1 MGLDLL
7 SPILRAPRRPPFGAI
22 LPGDAATG
30 RIPPRD
36 FRAMVKA
43 DNDWVYRCARVNA
56 ENISKVPL
64 RLYRRS
70 TGEEVVEHPFLDLLR
85 NVNPEQGRFDLFEMT
100 ELFLELVGNSYWYVA
115 PMLLENPVTKRRVPG
130 EIWTLQAQYVKIV
143 PGRSRMVDGY
153 LYQSPGTPTV
163 AFEPEEILHFKFPSA
178 ESLYYGKG
186 PVEGGRAAVN
196 THESMA
202 AYEAALFRNMARP
215 DGALITD
222 KDLAPEQIK
231 ALRAEWA
238 RIHQGADRSGNVAIL
253 QRGLKYEAMGTTP
266 KELDYLAGKAY
277 NREQIAAM
285 FGVPLSKLGIE
296 IAADRAAAEAHDLTY
311 QKETI
316 APRLERIA
324 SKLNERMLPIYDA
337 DLEARFDDPVPEN
350 NEMALKKR
358 DSDLDRGVIT
368 INEVR
373 REEGL
378 EDVEWGDE
386 PFVKSP
392 VINFGTGVDGG
403 AQDDEDE
410 KAIITI
416 CGVDSKSAQ
425 AFLHRNAGT
434 LEEIIRRTRKAG
446 RWERFIA
453 ATWPLEKSTRRQMRQ
468 FFVEQRRIV
477 EGNLDKMRSLP
488 SRKAVDPLVAS
499 ILFSLGAEKVR
510 LAGVAKPLLEQALA
524 IGAAF
529 GGEGLSDIDFDVL
542 NPLVLEALRERVEF
556 LSTRVNEETARALTE
571 QIAAGIEAGE
581 TTQQIADRIADVYEQ
596 ATGYRAIRIAR
607 TEILSASN
615 KGATAA
621 YKAGGATGKRWV
633 TAGDELVRESHRAAN
648 GQVVG
653 IAQKFTVGD
662 SQLDH
667 PGDPAGAPGEIIN
680 CRCTTVA
687 VVERG

>member
-7 SPILRAPRRPPFGAI
+7 SPILRATKRPPFGAI

-30 RIPPRD
+30 RIQTRD
-36 FRAMVKA
+36 FPAMVKA

-56 ENISKVPL
+56 ENIAKVPL

-70 TGEEVVEHPFLDLLR
+70 TGEEVAEHPFLDLLR
-85 NVNPEQGRFDLFEMT
+85 NVNPDQGQFDLFEAT

-115 PMLLENPVTKRRVPG
+115 PTFMENPVTQRRVPG
-130 EIWTLQAQYVKIV
+130 ELWPLQAQHVRIV
-143 PGRSRMVDGY
+143 PGRSRLVDGY
-153 LYQSPGTPTV
+153 IYRMPGATAV
-163 AFEPEEILHFKFPSA
+163 AFEPEEILHFRFPSA

-215 DGALITD
+215 DGALVTD
-222 KDLAPEQIK
+222 KDLAVEQIR

-238 RIHQGADRSGNVAIL
+238 RIHQGPERSGNVAIL

-277 NREQIAAM
+277 NREQIASM

-296 IAADRAAAEAHDLTY
+296 VAADRAAAEAHDLTY

-316 APRLERIA
+316 LPRLERLS
-324 SKLNERMLPIYDA
+324 SKINERLLPIYDA
-337 DLEARFDDPVPEN
+337 DLECRFDDPVPEN
-350 NEMALKKR
+350 NEMELKKR
-358 DSDLDRGVIT
+358 DSDLDHGVIT

-373 REEGL
+373 LEEGL
-378 EDVEWGDE
+378 EPVDWGDE

-392 VINFGTGVDGG
+392 TINFGSGTDPN
-403 AQDDEDE
+403 AQDNSS
-410 KAIITI
+410 
-416 CGVDSKSAQ
+416 GKSMTE
-425 AFLHRNAGT
+425 LV
-434 LEEIIRRTRKAG
+434 RRARKAG

-453 ATWPLEKSTRRQMRQ
+453 ATWPLEKSTRTQMRQ
-468 FFVEQRRIV
+468 FFIEQRRIV
-477 EGNLDKMRSLP
+477 EGNLSKIRAVSTT
-488 SRKAVDPLVAS
+488 RAVDPLVAS
-499 ILFSLGAEKVR
+499 ILFSKEAEKVR
-510 LAGVAKPLLEQALA
+510 LAAMARPWLEQALA

-529 GGEGLSDIDFDVL
+529 GGEGLSEMNFDVL
-542 NPLVLEALRERVEF
+542 NPLVLEALRERVAF

-571 QIAAGIEAGE
+571 QITAGVEAGE
-581 TTQQIADRIADVYEQ
+581 TTAQIAARIADVYDQ
-596 ATGYRAIRIAR
+596 ATGYRSIRIAR

-615 KGATAA
+615 RGALAA

-633 TAGDELVRESHRAAN
+633 TAGDELVRESHQAAD

-653 IAQKFTVGD
+653 IAQKFLVGLD
-662 SQLDH
+662 ALDH
-667 PGDPAGAPGEIIN
+667 PGDPSGSPGEIIN
-680 CRCTTVA
+680 CRCTTTG